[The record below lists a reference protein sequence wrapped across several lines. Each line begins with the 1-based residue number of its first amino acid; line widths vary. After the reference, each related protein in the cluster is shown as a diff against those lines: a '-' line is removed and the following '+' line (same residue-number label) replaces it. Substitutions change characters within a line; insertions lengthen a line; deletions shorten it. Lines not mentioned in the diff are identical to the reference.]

1 MRYGQRLDGPAILS
15 SVTAPDDRERQGADA
30 HHAARSGAIQVLT
43 ILAQALLGAT
53 QVVFAR
59 LFGRSVFGAY
69 LSSLVV
75 LDLFSRGGTGGAD
88 KAMLRYVAA
97 ARASGDASGVNR
109 AIGTGLRLT
118 LMVAGSFALALALGA
133 PLVASLMKEPALATS
148 LRILAPL
155 PFLTGTT
162 LVLIQATL
170 AARVTRANF
179 LVRGLAEP
187 SLLLAAGLV
196 AWSLGGG
203 LDRLV
208 VAHVSAYAA
217 TLVLAVIVAVRIFP
231 RQELRGVW
239 SAPRLPGF
247 VRFALPMAA
256 AEILNALVQ
265 RADMIIL
272 TALRGFEVAALY
284 GAADF
289 LTRPI
294 ASIRGAFDSI
304 VAGVLSETLHLGEL
318 DRLRYNLRLT
328 TRWVITVAAP
338 IAVTALT
345 LRRELLGVLYGTAYV
360 DGASAMVALAL
371 THFVNASLGLVG
383 WVLMVAGRS
392 RLGLFNNFLAAAF
405 NVPAAYFLTLRF
417 GLAGAA
423 AATLTTSTLL
433 QALMVIEVAVLHR
446 VHPFS
451 VSMLKPLIAAGVALA
466 VEWAVRGAIATP
478 GLRLLAAI
486 VAGAISYALVLWALR
501 LPEEER
507 RLVQRVLRR

>member
-1 MRYGQRLDGPAILS
+1 MSYGHGLDGSTIS
-15 SVTAPDDRERQGADA
+15 RSVTGPDDSGRQGADA

-59 LFGRSVFGAY
+59 LFGRTVYGAY

-75 LDLFSRGGTGGAD
+75 LEPFSRGGTGGAD

-97 ARASGDASGVNR
+97 ARASGDAGGVNR
-109 AIGTGLRLT
+109 AIGTGLRLNLVVSGT
-118 LMVAGSFALALALGA
+118 FALALALVS
-133 PLVASLMKEPALATS
+133 PLLASLMKEPALATS

-155 PFLTGTT
+155 PILTGTT

-187 SLLLAAGLV
+187 SLLLAAGVTAAL
-196 AWSLGGG
+196 LGGG
-203 LDRLV
+203 LDRLAI
-208 VAHVSAYAA
+208 AHVSAYAA
-217 TLVLAVIVAVRIFP
+217 TLVLAVIIAFRVF
-231 RQELRGVW
+231 RQEIRGVW
-239 SAPRLPGF
+239 SAPGVPGF

-265 RADMIIL
+265 RADLIIL
-272 TALRGFEVAALY
+272 TALRGFDVAALY
-284 GAADF
+284 GAAEF

-294 ASIRGAFDSI
+294 VSIRSAFDSI

-338 IAVTALT
+338 IAVTAVM
-345 LRRELLGVLYGTAYV
+345 LRRELLGLLYGGAYIG
-360 DGASAMVALAL
+360 GASAMVALAL

-405 NVPAAYFLTLRF
+405 NLPAAYFLTVRF
-417 GLAGAA
+417 GIAGAA
-423 AATLTTSTLL
+423 AATLATSTLL
-433 QALMVIEVAVLHR
+433 QAMMVIEVAVLHH

-451 VSMLKPLIAAGVALA
+451 VSMLKPLAAAGVALA
-466 VEWAVRGAIATP
+466 VEWAVRGAIASP
-478 GLRLLAAI
+478 WPRLLATI
-486 VAGAISYALVLWALR
+486 VAGALAYALVLWALR
-501 LPEEER
+501 LPHEER
-507 RLVQRVLRR
+507 RLVERVLRR